1 MKKIHPWRT
10 VILTAALT
18 SGFSVLGF
26 CAIVSILIWMNLKEP
41 CCGMAVP
48 RGAHEAAEWGLA
60 KAQYDLG
67 CCYYFGHGV
76 GQDMTEAAKWWKKA
90 AEQGDERAKQAL
102 ERLQK

>member
-18 SGFSVLGF
+18 SGFSVLGV
-26 CAIVSILIWMNLKEP
+26 CATASILEWEDLDQL
-41 CCGMAVP
+41 CGLD
-48 RGAHEAAEWGLA
+48 GAYKRAHKAAEWGLA
-60 KAQYDLG
+60 EAQYDLG
-67 CCYYFGHGV
+67 CCYHLGHGV
-76 GQDMTEAAKWWKKA
+76 GKDMTEAAKWWKKA